1 MGDQESQESILVS
14 LFDTT
19 GKEEDPGK
27 DHVEVCHTHRY
38 YKESIAQ
45 SQKDAPPVYR
55 YEYESDEDEWAKYR
69 CNTTDIIK
77 DMLSRINRMTENCD
91 YDREEARRDGIYSLA
106 RAFQGARR
114 KIE

>member
-1 MGDQESQESILVS
+1 MSDARLRERKRDSVRDQQHQERQESKLIF

-19 GKEEDPGK
+19 GEEEEDPGK

-38 YKESIAQ
+38 YNESRAQ
-45 SQKDAPPVYR
+45 ARKDAPPAYP

-77 DMLSRINRMTENCD
+77 DMLYRIQRMTDDC
-91 YDREEARRDGIYSLA
+91 
-106 RAFQGARR
+106 
-114 KIE
+114 